1 MKRLHLSILTL
12 AFLGTLSSVQ
22 AQAND
27 ATTPLHLLQ
36 PDYPTPY
43 GPPKK
48 DSVKSVL
55 DRVYTFLEKNSASK
69 IINATTKAEIT
80 NYKKGNE
87 DIMFEPGAFRL
98 TSYEWGVT
106 YAGMLLASKASLH
119 R

>member
-1 MKRLHLSILTL
+1 MKRYHIPVLTLLFLSILT
-12 AFLGTLSSVQ
+12 SST
-22 AQAND
+22 AQKND
-27 ATTPLHLLQ
+27 ATAPLHLLQ

-43 GPPKK
+43 IVPQKENIK
-48 DSVKSVL
+48 IVL

-69 IINATTKAEIT
+69 IVNATSKAEIT

-106 YAGMLLASKASLH
+106 YAGMILASKATG
-119 R
+119 